1 MIRKWQMSQR
11 KGLRRGAVAVLAA
24 LGAVGSIVAIA
35 AASSS
40 AAIAAGSSLASPHR
54 AAAKASFLY
63 VLQAR
68 EGWVTKRP
76 DGHWRL
82 SLRGVTALEFSDR
95 PVRVARA
102 IPVQSLVSH
111 WKHLFA
117 GSPPNGAFVVQ
128 HAPPG
133 QAPTAV
139 EILKA
144 FWEKPGQLA
153 LCMCTIGSQPN
164 AVRWLEQLTRATA
177 AAHGEITI
185 FIDSSACC
193 IQYGRRR
200 R

>member
-1 MIRKWQMSQR
+1 MSQR
-11 KGLRRGAVAVLAA
+11 NGLRRGAVAVLAA
-24 LGAVGSIVAIA
+24 LGALSSIA
-35 AASSS
+35 AL
-40 AAIAAGSSLASPHR
+40 AAVPSLASSQR
-54 AAAKASFLY
+54 ATAKPSFLY

-102 IPVQSLVSH
+102 IPVGSLVSH

-128 HAPPG
+128 HSPAG

-153 LCMCTIGSQPN
+153 LCMCTIGKQPS
-164 AVRWLEQLTRATA
+164 AVRWLEQLTPATA
-177 AAHGEITI
+177 AAHGEITL
-185 FIDSSACC
+185 FIDNSACC

-200 R
+200 G

>member
-1 MIRKWQMSQR
+1 MSQR
-11 KGLRRGAVAVLAA
+11 NGLRRGAVAVLAA
-24 LGAVGSIVAIA
+24 LGAACSVGAIA
-35 AASSS
+35 AVP
-40 AAIAAGSSLASPHR
+40 SLASPQR

-63 VLQAR
+63 VLQAQ

-76 DGHWRL
+76 NGHWRL

-95 PVRVARA
+95 PVRIARA
-102 IPVQSLVSH
+102 IPVASLVSH

-128 HAPPG
+128 HSPPG

-144 FWEKPGQLA
+144 FWERPGQLA

-164 AVRWLEQLTRATA
+164 AVHWLEQLTKATA
-177 AAHGEITI
+177 ADHGEITI
-185 FIDSSACC
+185 FIDNSGNPP
-193 IQYGRRR
+193 IQYGHRRG
-200 R
+200 